1 MYSRRHEGRM
11 RYAPTHF
18 REMFWETGIVW
29 ASSPPWRAYAIR
41 PYTFSLKYFGKWEL
55 VGALRR
61 HDGRMRYAPT
71 HFREL
76 FCEMEMVGA
85 SFPAMEGVCDT
96 PLHLFAEMF
105 CEMGIVWASSPPWR
119 AYAIRPYI
127 FSLKCLG
134 NGTWLGLIRCCEGV
148 CDTPLHLFAEMFL

>member
-1 MYSRRHEGRM
+1 MIDV
-11 RYAPTHF
+11 F
-18 REMFWETGIVW
+18 
-29 ASSPPWRAYAIR
+29 SPPWRAYAIR

-96 PLHLFAEMF
+96 PLHIFANCFVKRELF
-105 CEMGIVWASSPPWR
+105 
-119 AYAIRPYI
+119 
-127 FSLKCLG
+127 
-134 NGTWLGLIRCCEGV
+134 GLIRCRDGRMRYAP
-148 CDTPLHLFAEMFL
+148 TPFR